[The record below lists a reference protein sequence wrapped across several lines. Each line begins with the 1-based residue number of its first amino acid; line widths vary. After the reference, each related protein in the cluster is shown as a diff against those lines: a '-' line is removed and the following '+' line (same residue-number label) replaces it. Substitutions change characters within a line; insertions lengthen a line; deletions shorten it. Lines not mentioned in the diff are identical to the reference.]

1 MGPAPANATLH
12 EHAARDA
19 APTLGSGSGGECKR
33 THAETVFAGEA
44 DVGAAAAAAAAAAA
58 GQVETESERSK

>member
-44 DVGAAAAAAAAAAA
+44 DVGAAAAAAAAA